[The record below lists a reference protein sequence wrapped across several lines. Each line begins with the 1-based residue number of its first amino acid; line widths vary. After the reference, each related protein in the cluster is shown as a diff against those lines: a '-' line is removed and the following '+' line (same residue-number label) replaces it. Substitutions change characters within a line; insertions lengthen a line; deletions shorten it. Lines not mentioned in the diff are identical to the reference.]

1 MINIDRALSTA
12 ARRLYLN
19 AFFRALVVMATVAGS
34 VLLVLVAVEK
44 LTPYAFDWRPILI
57 ASVGVPVATAAL
69 AAGVRRPR
77 GVALADELDRRAGLR
92 ETLSTA
98 IALKTNTAAWAV
110 AVRESA
116 DERASRIVMRDAVP
130 VRAPARWQAPLA
142 LLLVAGFGYWL
153 APRHDLTGLLDRQA
167 AEEEQQAEIRTVAL
181 EIKAREDELKE
192 VLDRAGVEL
201 EEDESADDESADQ
214 DKPSTPEELR
224 RSALKK
230 LTKLSD
236 QLDEKMNSERAQQ
249 TKALQENIER
259 LKTPGP
265 GPMTEFARSM
275 ARGQFKDAKEALEKI
290 AESIESGEMSDE
302 QKMEAAAQ
310 LDALA
315 EQMEQL
321 AQQKEALKNE
331 LEKQGMD
338 SATAE
343 QLASDPQALKEALE
357 QMENMSAEQ
366 KQALM
371 KNMMGQIQS
380 SMAMQS
386 MAQAMSQMSKEMQSA
401 CENPGSNPGQNQN
414 AQSSQQ
420 GGQGSGQGQMSQG
433 QMSEG
438 MAQAMQQMGD
448 QLSACEMASAEMQA
462 LQAAMGECQSQ
473 MQNYGMSM
481 CENPG
486 QSNSKGNGKG
496 GRKAGQ
502 GDAVNEFDQPL
513 AARDDYMLKAEKTSV
528 ANHGGPIIGSTV
540 VYGSQV
546 RGEATAQFGE
556 AVGAS
561 AVQAAEAIESM
572 RVPREYHD
580 AVRAYFGRLEKIAKE
595 GAESAPAGAGSGAG
609 SGSGAD

>member
-1 MINIDRALSTA
+1 MTNIDHALSTA

-19 AFFRALVVMATVAGS
+19 AFFRALVVMATVSGS

-57 ASVGVPVATAAL
+57 ASVGVSLATAAL
-69 AAGVRRPR
+69 AAAFRRPR

-98 IALKTNTAAWAV
+98 IALKTNTDAWAV

-130 VRAPARWQAPLA
+130 LRAPARWQAPLA
-142 LLLVAGFGYWL
+142 LLLVSGLCYWL

-181 EIKAREDELKE
+181 EIKTREDELKE

-214 DKPSTPEELR
+214 DKPTTPEELR

-338 SATAE
+338 AATAE

-433 QMSEG
+433 QMSQG
-438 MAQAMQQMGD
+438 MAQAMQQMSD

-462 LQAAMGECQSQ
+462 LQAAMSQCQNQ
-473 MQNYGMSM
+473 MQGYGMSM

-486 QSNSKGNGKG
+486 QSNGKGNGKG

-595 GAESAPAGAGSGAG
+595 GGEPAPAG
-609 SGSGAD
+609 SGSGSGSD